1 MAQLLPL
8 CPVWCFHLFI
18 CQRCMNRLA
27 KVCARYLGGHRGFSI
42 GIEDVTPGTEVR
54 TMQDEGSGCRACP
67 RVSKRAD
74 KSPAFRRRDHEQFS
88 SDFRPK
94 SVANIPA
101 ASHQE

>member
-8 CPVWCFHLFI
+8 FPVWCFYLFI

-54 TMQDEGSGCRACP
+54 TMQEGIRLSCLP
-67 RVSKRAD
+67 PD
-74 KSPAFRRRDHEQFS
+74 L
-88 SDFRPK
+88 
-94 SVANIPA
+94 
-101 ASHQE
+101 QESR